1 MKPGWK
7 LERDNSHH
15 LILDRIERVK
25 VLLFSYISHKVE
37 SNNKTEELAQQK
49 IHWKHKPNQP
59 D

>member
-7 LERDNSHH
+7 LERDYSHH
-15 LILDRIERVK
+15 RIERVK

-37 SNNKTEELAQQK
+37 SNNKTEKLAQQK